1 MLSRVRR
8 WNALPWFVL
17 GISLAVTAVATWAAL
32 ATVQGRIHAR
42 FNGAVQSTRDRIEG
56 RLDTY
61 IALLQATAGLFAASR
76 DVRRD
81 EFHAYATRLRVRD
94 RYPGVQG
101 IGYSRRVTRAEIPAL
116 ERRMRAQGAV
126 GFRVWPDSGEREHH
140 TILYL
145 EPLDRRN
152 EAALGYDMFTDSVR
166 RDAMIRARDT
176 GGPAMS
182 GGVQLVQEI
191 DRSKQAGFLIY
202 VPLYRGGDVPATTE
216 ARRAELDGFVYAP
229 FRADDL
235 FRGIFAS
242 EGEPRVSFR
251 LYDGAQVS
259 EASLLH
265 DSSMDWRSR
274 DESELSS
281 FTPLNARADTILMRT
296 AGRTWTLVF
305 TPTTELLDSA
315 GRGMVPLVAAVGAM
329 VGLLLFL
336 LARAHVRDRE
346 REWRTTRETAA
357 LASQVQARNQELA
370 AANRLKS
377 EFLATMSHEIRT
389 PLNAIIGYTEIIKM
403 GLSGPVTPEQ
413 SAQLSRIAS
422 SGKHLLGLV
431 DDILDLSR
439 IEANRLSVSQVPAR
453 VETVMDAALGFLR
466 PQATAQHIALV
477 SASEDPDDCYVGDE
491 QRVQQ
496 ILVNLLANAVKFTP
510 AGGQVT
516 LHSGRA
522 AELPAGIDAPASG
535 PWICF
540 TVEDTGVGITP
551 ELQQRIFQPFVQ
563 GDSGYTRT
571 HGGAGLG
578 LTISRRLAR
587 LMGGEL
593 TMESARGQGSRFTLW
608 LPAADREATP
618 RGEAAELAE
627 RS

>member
-17 GISLAVTAVATWAAL
+17 GISLAVTAAATWAAL

-42 FNGAVQSTRDRIEG
+42 FNSAVQSTRDRIEG

-61 IALLQATAGLFAASR
+61 VALLQATAGLFAASR
-76 DVRRD
+76 DVKRN

-101 IGYSRRVTRAEIPAL
+101 IGYSQRVTPAELPAL
-116 ERRMRAQGAV
+116 ERRMRAQGEAS
-126 GFRVWPDSGEREHH
+126 FHVWPGSGRSEYHA
-140 TILYL
+140 ILYL

-152 EAALGYDMFTDSVR
+152 EVALGYDMFTDPVR
-166 RDAMIRARDT
+166 REAMIRARDA

-182 GGVQLVQEI
+182 GRVQLVQEI
-191 DRSKQAGFLIY
+191 DQSKQAGFLIY
-202 VPLYRGGDVPATTE
+202 VPLYRGGDVPATVDS
-216 ARRAELDGFVYAP
+216 RRAALEGFVYAP
-229 FRADDL
+229 FRTDDL
-235 FRGIFAS
+235 FDGIFGS
-242 EGEPRVSFR
+242 EGEPRVAFR
-251 LYDGAQVS
+251 LYDGSQVS
-259 EASLLH
+259 AASLLH
-265 DSSMDWRSR
+265 DSAQDWRPR
-274 DESELSS
+274 NESDLSS
-281 FTPLNARADTILMRT
+281 LALLSARTDTIPMRT
-296 AGRTWTLVF
+296 AGRRWTLVF

-315 GRGMVPLVAAVGAM
+315 GRGMVPLVAAAGAM
-329 VGLLLFL
+329 VSLLLFL
-336 LARAHVRDRE
+336 LARADVRDRD

-357 LASQVQARNQELA
+357 LASQVQARNEELA

-389 PLNAIIGYTEIIKM
+389 PLNAIIGYTEIIEM

-453 VETVMDAALGFLR
+453 VETVVDAALGFLR

-477 SASEDPDDCYVGDE
+477 SLCEEPDDRYVGDE

-516 LHSGRA
+516 LQCGRS
-522 AELPAGIDAPASG
+522 AELPAGTEAPASG

-563 GDSGYTRT
+563 GDSGYTRS

-593 TMESARGQGSRFTLW
+593 TMESAQGKGSRFTLW
-608 LPAADREATP
+608 LPAAGHEVTATRES
-618 RGEAAELAE
+618 AELVE
-627 RS
+627 RG

>member
-17 GISLAVTAVATWAAL
+17 GLSLVVTAVATWAAL
-32 ATVQGRIHAR
+32 ATVQGRIDAR
-42 FNGAVQSTRDRIEG
+42 FNSAVQSTRDRIEG

-61 IALLQATAGLFAASR
+61 VALLQATAGLFAASR
-76 DVRRD
+76 DVRRE
-81 EFHAYATRLRVRD
+81 EFHAYAARLRTRD
-94 RYPGVQG
+94 RYPGIQG
-101 IGYSRRVTRAEIPAL
+101 IGYSRRVSRAGLPAL
-116 ERRMRAQGAV
+116 ERSMRSQGEAD
-126 GFRVWPDSGEREHH
+126 FHVWPASTRSEYHA
-140 TILYL
+140 ILYL
-145 EPLDRRN
+145 EPRDRRN
-152 EAALGYDMFTDSVR
+152 EVALGYDMSTDSMR
-166 RDAMIRARDT
+166 HDAMIRARDA

-182 GGVQLVQEI
+182 GRVQLVQEI
-191 DRSKQAGFLIY
+191 DQSKQAGFLIY
-202 VPLYRGGDVPATTE
+202 VPVYRGGEVPATIE
-216 ARRAELDGFVYAP
+216 ERRAALDGFVYAP

-235 FRGIFAS
+235 FEGIFGS
-242 EGEPRVSFR
+242 EAEPRVSFR
-251 LYDGAQVS
+251 LYDDSHVQEG
-259 EASLLH
+259 SLLH
-265 DSSMDWRSR
+265 DSAMDWQPETDGR
-274 DESELSS
+274 LSAL
-281 FTPLNARADTILMRT
+281 TPLNARADTIPMLT
-296 AGRTWTLVF
+296 AGRQWTLVF

-315 GRGMVPLVAAVGAM
+315 GRGMVPLVAAAGAM
-329 VGLLLFL
+329 VSLLLFL

-346 REWRTTRETAA
+346 HEWRTTRETAA
-357 LASQVQARNQELA
+357 LASQVQARNEELA

-389 PLNAIIGYTEIIKM
+389 PLNAILGYTEIIGM
-403 GLSGPVTPEQ
+403 GLSGPVTREQ

-466 PQATAQHIALV
+466 PQATAQHVALV
-477 SASEDPDDCYVGDE
+477 SSADDPDDCYMGDE

-496 ILVNLLANAVKFTP
+496 ILTNLLANAVKFTP

-516 LHSGRA
+516 LRCGRS
-522 AELPAGIDAPASG
+522 AELPAGTEAPASG

-540 TVEDTGVGITP
+540 TVEDTGVGIAP
-551 ELQQRIFQPFVQ
+551 DLQQRIFQPFVQ
-563 GDSGYTRT
+563 GDSSYTRS

-593 TMESARGQGSRFTLW
+593 TMESTQGEGSRFILW
-608 LPAADREATP
+608 LPAVEREESPTREP
-618 RGEAAELAE
+618 AELAQ

>member
-32 ATVQGRIHAR
+32 ATVHGRIHAR
-42 FNGAVQSTRDRIEG
+42 FTSAVQSTRDRIEG

-61 IALLQATAGLFAASR
+61 VALLQATAGLFAASR

-81 EFHAYATRLRVRD
+81 EFHAYAARLRVRE
-94 RYPGVQG
+94 RYPGIQG
-101 IGYSRRVTRAEIPAL
+101 IGYSQHVTPAGIPAL
-116 ERRMRAQGAV
+116 ERRMHAQGE
-126 GFRVWPDSGEREHH
+126 GSFHVWPESERGDYHA
-140 TILYL
+140 ILYL

-152 EAALGYDMFTDSVR
+152 EAALGYDMFTDTTR
-166 RDAMIRARDT
+166 REAMIRARDA
-176 GGPAMS
+176 GAPAMS
-182 GGVQLVQEI
+182 GHVQLVQEI
-191 DRSKQAGFLIY
+191 DQGKQAGFLIY
-202 VPLYRGGDVPATTE
+202 VPVYRGGDVPATVE

-235 FRGIFAS
+235 FQGIFGS
-242 EGEPRVSFR
+242 EAEPRVSFR
-251 LYDGAQVS
+251 LYDGPQPSA
-259 EASLLH
+259 AALLH
-265 DSSMDWRSR
+265 DSDMDWRSR
-274 DESELSS
+274 PDGELSS
-281 FTPLNARADTILMRT
+281 LTPLDARTDTIPMRT
-296 AGRTWTLVF
+296 AGRQWTLVF
-305 TPTTELLDSA
+305 TPTTGLLDSA
-315 GRGMVPLVAAVGAM
+315 GRGMVPLVAAAGAM
-329 VGLLLFL
+329 VSLLLFL
-336 LARAHVRDRE
+336 LARSHVRDRE
-346 REWRTTRETAA
+346 REWRATRETAA
-357 LASQVQARNQELA
+357 LASQVQARNAELA

-389 PLNAIIGYTEIIKM
+389 PLNAIIGYTEIIEM

-477 SASEDPDDCYVGDE
+477 SSSGDPEDCYVGDE

-516 LHSGRA
+516 LRSGRA
-522 AELPAGIDAPASG
+522 AELPAGTDAPASG
-535 PWICF
+535 PWIWF

-593 TMESARGQGSRFTLW
+593 TMESAQGEGSRFTLW
-608 LPAADREATP
+608 LPAAGHDAMPTRE
-618 RGEAAELAE
+618 RAELAE
-627 RS
+627 RR

>member
-1 MLSRVRR
+1 MVSPVRR
-8 WNALPWFVL
+8 WKALPWFVL
-17 GISLAVTAVATWAAL
+17 GISMAVTAVATWAAL
-32 ATVQGRIHAR
+32 ATVQGRINAR
-42 FNGAVQSTRDRIEG
+42 FTSAVQSTRDRIEG

-61 IALLQATAGLFAASR
+61 VALLQATAGLFAASR

-81 EFHAYATRLRVRD
+81 EFRAYAARLRMRE
-94 RYPGVQG
+94 RYPGIQG
-101 IGYSRRVTRAEIPAL
+101 IGYSRRVMPADVPAL
-116 ERRMRAQGAV
+116 ERRMRDEGEA
-126 GFRVWPDSGEREHH
+126 GFHVWPDSARGEYHA
-140 TILYL
+140 IFYL
-145 EPLDRRN
+145 EPHDRRN
-152 EAALGYDMFTDSVR
+152 EAAIGYDMFTDPTR
-166 RDAMIRARDT
+166 REAMSRARDAA
-176 GGPAMS
+176 GPAMS
-182 GGVQLVQEI
+182 GRVQLVQEI
-191 DRSKQAGFLIY
+191 DQRKQAGFIIY
-202 VPLYRGGDVPATTE
+202 VPLYRDGDVPATVE

-235 FRGIFAS
+235 FDGIFGS
-242 EGEPRVSFR
+242 EAEPRVSFR
-251 LYDGAQVS
+251 LYDGPRVS

-265 DSSMDWRSR
+265 DSAVEGGAG
-274 DESELSS
+274 DEREAGTV
-281 FTPLNARADTILMRT
+281 TPLAARADTIPMQM
-296 AGRTWTLVF
+296 AGRRWTLVF
-305 TPTTELLDSA
+305 TPTTELLVSA
-315 GRGMVPLVAAVGAM
+315 GRGMVPLVAIAGMM
-329 VGLLLFL
+329 VSLLLFL

-357 LASQVQARNQELA
+357 LASQVQVRNEELA

-389 PLNAIIGYTEIIKM
+389 PLNAIIGYTELIGM
-403 GLSGPVTPEQ
+403 GLSGPVTSEQ

-453 VETVMDAALGFLR
+453 VDTVMDAALGFLR
-466 PQATAQHIALV
+466 PQATAQHVALV
-477 SASEDPDDCYVGDE
+477 SSCENPDDNYLGDE

-516 LHSGRA
+516 LHCGRA
-522 AELPAGIDAPASG
+522 AELPTGIEAPVSG

-540 TVEDTGVGITP
+540 TVEDNGVGITP
-551 ELQQRIFQPFVQ
+551 DLQQRIFQPFVQ
-563 GDSGYTRT
+563 GDSGYTRS

-593 TMESARGQGSRFTLW
+593 TMESTHGEGSRFTLW
-608 LPAADREATP
+608 LPAAEHAAAPAREPPA
-618 RGEAAELAE
+618 LAE